1 MHKRFKKVVIWGH
14 PLNSHTHSYIH
25 AGFYK
30 AFQYL
35 GYETI
40 WMSGNEDISGM
51 NFDNCLFLT
60 EGQVD
65 SNIPL
70 VRNSHYILHNTHS
83 KKYIEAGGKI
93 LTIQVYTKDVPSRG
107 ESINPYTIIQ
117 KENDGSS
124 CLYFPWASDLLPFEI
139 NPSQAFNSQNRV
151 SVWVGTDQE
160 NLTNFFNECRNN
172 NIEINKINPWLNP
185 VSFSE
190 NANLI
195 KNSYISPALQSNWQV
210 EHGYIPCRIFKN
222 ISYGHF
228 GYTNSSVVNEIFQ
241 GELVYDSNPSLLF
254 YKGVEEKN
262 SSNHI
267 EKLSFLMN
275 EVKEKHTYINRIE
288 NILSHLPD

>member
-1 MHKRFKKVVIWGH
+1 MDKRFKKVIIWGH

-70 VRNSHYILHNTHS
+70 VKNSHYVLHNTS
-83 KKYIEAGGKI
+83 SEKYLEAGGKV
-93 LTIQVYTKDVPSRG
+93 LSIQVYTKDVLTRG
-107 ESINPYTIIQ
+107 ENISPYSVIQ
-117 KENDGSS
+117 KGSGS
-124 CLYFPWASDLLPFEI
+124 PDCLYFPWATDLLPSEI
-139 NPSQAFNSQNRV
+139 DERKAINSENRV

-160 NLTNFFNECRNN
+160 NLPTFFRECQKND
-172 NIEINKINPWLNP
+172 IEVKKINPWLNP
-185 VSFSE
+185 ITFSE
-190 NANLI
+190 NEDLI
-195 KNSYISPALQSNWQV
+195 RNSYISPALQSNWQV
-210 EHGYIPCRIFKN
+210 ENGYIPCRIFKN

-228 GYTNSSVVNEIFQ
+228 GYTNSSIVNEIF
-241 GELVYDSNPSLLF
+241 GRALIYDPNPSLL
-254 YKGVEEKN
+254 YHKGVEEKN
-262 SSNHI
+262 SSKHI
-267 EKLSFLMN
+267 ENLSSLMR
-275 EVKEKHTYINRIE
+275 EVKEKHTYINRIQ
-288 NILSHLPD
+288 NIINYLP